1 MQDLPKIQ
9 AVVDELLAHSVT
21 WSRFRR
27 TLYATLTLKATVALV
42 NGKPAEVVRPETFRW
57 IDKARGNG
65 AIDRPDEGAPFL
77 GAAEVLVYGFMYA
90 YGAGPGL
97 PARARVMVG
106 VDRPLVDK
114 TIHAETNGKI
124 PLLWEEALITSDNPV
139 GTEEPR
145 ILHPRDPTRAVGLGP
160 LAPSWQLRVQYLSA
174 PVNRL
179 SDVLELCDPLDPRYF
194 NTASPDQQCASFQGT
209 EAIVLTSL
217 VANVVEFRTWLP
229 ALTVRARAGVD
240 GVPTPL
246 AFTLDTLAIDA
257 DACRAN
263 LLWRTAIPLA
273 PGARVI
279 AFQAGLEGGFDRQ
292 RVLSPPAPER
302 KPEPAQQQIVVVP
315 VQKAPEPTRPKA
327 RPPLIAVPDPRAA
340 VLDRLAKNL
349 PMEGLDLS
357 KGNLTAIDLTG
368 RSLAFSKLE
377 GADLSRSCLE
387 RADLEGADLS
397 MVKAERVSFAGAK
410 LSNAKLVQAQLSHAS
425 FDEADLSDADLS
437 RAILMEAK
445 LRRVRANRAK
455 LERATLVNA
464 DLTDATLDFASLE
477 KCSIDEANFSGA
489 SLADANL
496 AQCVGQGARFPK
508 ARLARANLRSARIG
522 GALMNGA
529 DLAGA
534 NLEKTDLTGARL
546 DDACLDG
553 ATAPGAKLARADLSR
568 ATMKG
573 TLLQGADLSGARVT
587 GADRASANLDG
598 AITKGWIE

>member
-21 WSRFRR
+21 WSRFRG

-42 NGKPAEVVRPETFRW
+42 NGKPAEVVRPEAFRW
-57 IDKARGNG
+57 VDKSRASG
-65 AIDRPDEGAPFL
+65 AIERPDEGAPFL
-77 GAAEVLVYGFMYA
+77 GAAEVLVYGHMYA
-90 YGAGPGL
+90 HGASPGV

-106 VDRPLVDK
+106 VDRALVDK
-114 TIHAETNGKI
+114 TIHAERNGKI
-124 PLLWEEALITSDNPV
+124 PLLWEEALITSNNPA

-145 ILHPRDPTRAVGLGP
+145 ILHPKDPTREIGLGP
-160 LAPSWQLRVQYLSA
+160 LAPTWQLRVQYLSA

-179 SDVLELCDPLDPRYF
+179 ADVLELCDPLDPRYF
-194 NTASPDQQCASFQGT
+194 NTAPPDQQCTPFQGT

-240 GVPTPL
+240 GVPAQL
-246 AFTLDTLAIDA
+246 AFALDTIAIDT

-263 LLWRTAIPLA
+263 LLWRTAIPL
-273 PGARVI
+273 PSTARVI

-292 RVLSPPAPER
+292 RVLAPPEPEK
-302 KPEPAQQQIVVVP
+302 KPEPIQQVVVVP
-315 VQKAPEPTRPKA
+315 VQKAPEPTRPRT
-327 RPPLIAVPDPRAA
+327 RPPLVAVADPRAT
-340 VLDRLAKNL
+340 VLDRLARNL

-377 GADLSRSCLE
+377 GADLSRSRLDK
-387 RADLEGADLS
+387 ADLEGADLT
-397 MVKAERVSFAGAK
+397 MVKAEKVSFVGAK
-410 LSNAKLVQAQLSHAS
+410 LVNTKLVQAQLSNAT
-425 FDEADLSDADLS
+425 FDEANLSDADLT
-437 RAILMEAK
+437 RAVLMEAK
-445 LRRVRANRAK
+445 LRRVRASHAK
-455 LERATLVNA
+455 LERATLVGA
-464 DLTDATLDFASLE
+464 DLTDASLDFAILE
-477 KCSIDEANFSGA
+477 KCSVDEANFSGA

-508 ARLARANLRSARIG
+508 ARLARANLRQARLA
-522 GALMNGA
+522 GAVMSGA

-534 NLEKTDLTGARL
+534 NLEKADLTSARL
-546 DDACLDG
+546 EDACLDG
-553 ATAPGAKLARADLSR
+553 ATCPGAKLARADLSR
-568 ATMKG
+568 ATLKG
-573 TLLQGADLSGARVT
+573 ALLQGADLTGARVT
-587 GADRASANLDG
+587 GADRATANLDG